1 MPDTLPRDEAAR
13 HYAAVARA
21 IGYVRANAQGQ
32 PSLAEIAAAAGMSEH
47 HLQRVFSA
55 WAGIS
60 PKRFLQYLT
69 KEHALAA
76 LRASA
81 GVLDAALEAGLSGPG
96 RLHDLTVSCEALTP
110 GEIKSGGAGVALRHG
125 IAATPL
131 GRALFAWTPRGLCHL
146 AFCDNDEAVQIAA
159 LKADWPAANFLHDD
173 AGAAHLAARVF
184 PTAPQAERLHLLLK
198 GTNFQLKV
206 WEALLRIPP
215 ATLVSYGQLAA
226 HLGTPRAARAVGSA
240 VAANCVAYL
249 IPCHRVIRES
259 GETASYRWGVERKLA
274 LRSWEAAH
282 CTVEASAAVARHAG
296 RRPGDNGQPIPPST
310 PA

>member
-1 MPDTLPRDEAAR
+1 MFPVAKPANASS

-21 IGYVRANAQGQ
+21 IAFVHAHARRQ

-81 GVLDAALEAGLSGPG
+81 GVLDAALETGLSGPG

-110 GEIKSGGAGVALRHG
+110 GEIKSGGADVELCHG

-131 GRALFAWTPRGLCHL
+131 GNALLAWTPRGLCHL
-146 AFCDNDEAVQIAA
+146 AFCDGDEATKLAA
-159 LKADWPAANFLHDD
+159 LKADWPAANFRRDT
-173 AGAAHLAARVF
+173 AGAAQLAARVF
-184 PTAPQAERLHLLLK
+184 PAAPQAGRLHLLLK
-198 GTNFQLKV
+198 GTNFQIKV

-226 HLGTPRAARAVGSA
+226 ALGRPEAPRAVAGA
-240 VAANCVAYL
+240 VAANAIAYL

-259 GETASYRWGVERKLA
+259 GDNASYRWGVERKLA
-274 LRSWEAAH
+274 LRGWEAGRTNKADGLSIDQ
-282 CTVEASAAVARHAG
+282 TSA
-296 RRPGDNGQPIPPST
+296 
-310 PA
+310 

>member
-1 MPDTLPRDEAAR
+1 MPKSLPRDEAAR

-21 IGYVRANAQGQ
+21 IAYVRTHAQRQ
-32 PSLAEIAAAAGMSEH
+32 PALAEIAAAVGMSEH

-81 GVLDAALEAGLSGPG
+81 GVLDAALAAGLSGPG

-110 GEIKSGGAGVALRHG
+110 GEIKSGGAGVELRHG

-131 GRALFAWTPRGLCHL
+131 GLALFAWTPRGLCHL
-146 AFCDNDEAVQIAA
+146 AFCDGDEAARIAA
-159 LKADWPAANFLHDD
+159 LKADWPAASYAGDD
-173 AGAAHLAARVF
+173 AGAAQLAARVF
-184 PTAPQAERLHLLLK
+184 PSAPQTGRLHLLLK

-226 HLGTPRAARAVGSA
+226 HLDTPRAARAVGSA
-240 VAANCVAYL
+240 VAANSVAYL
-249 IPCHRVIRES
+249 IPCHRVIRDDGDCS
-259 GETASYRWGVERKLA
+259 GYRWGVERKLA
-274 LRSWEAAH
+274 LRTWEAAH

-296 RRPGDNGQPIPPST
+296 RPSGDNGLPIPPST

>member
-1 MPDTLPRDEAAR
+1 MPKSLPRDEAAR

-21 IGYVRANAQGQ
+21 IAYVRTHAQRQ
-32 PSLAEIAAAAGMSEH
+32 PALAEIAAAVGMSEH

-81 GVLDAALEAGLSGPG
+81 GVLDAALAAGLSGPG

-110 GEIKSGGAGVALRHG
+110 GEIKSGGAGVELRHG

-131 GRALFAWTPRGLCHL
+131 GLALFAWTPRGLCHL
-146 AFCDNDEAVQIAA
+146 AFCDGDEAARIAA
-159 LKADWPAANFLHDD
+159 LKADWPAASYAGDD
-173 AGAAHLAARVF
+173 AGAAQLAARVF
-184 PTAPQAERLHLLLK
+184 PSAPQTGRLHLLLK

-226 HLGTPRAARAVGSA
+226 HAGHAARLRVPSA
-240 VAANCVAYL
+240 RRVAANSVAYL
-249 IPCHRVIRES
+249 IPCHRVIRDDGDCSELS
-259 GETASYRWGVERKLA
+259 L
-274 LRSWEAAH
+274 
-282 CTVEASAAVARHAG
+282 G
-296 RRPGDNGQPIPPST
+296 RRAQAGTAYLGGCTLHGRGQRGGCAACRPPVGR
-310 PA
+310 